1 MKTINNKFSKTK
13 TISISKY
20 LILVCLFSFSFIA
33 CDKDDDPIAP
43 PVNEEELIT
52 TVKAIFTPEGGG
64 TPITLTYK
72 DLDGD
77 GSGAPVVTVS
87 GKFAQNKT
95 YTGEVEFLN
104 ESVNPIEDITEEI
117 IEEALDH
124 QIFYQKTGSL
134 PSFVY
139 STDASNLDSNGKPI
153 GLKVVFTTL
162 TAATGELKIILKHL
176 PNKTAAGV
184 ATGDM
189 TNAGGSTDA
198 EAKFTVEVE

>member
-1 MKTINNKFSKTK
+1 MKTISNKFSKTK
-13 TISISKY
+13 TISVSKS
-20 LILVCLFSFSFIA
+20 LLLVSLFSFSFIA
-33 CDKDDDPIAP
+33 CDNDDDPIPP

-52 TVKAIFTPEGGG
+52 TVNAVFTPVGGG
-64 TPITLTYK
+64 TAITLSYK
-72 DLDGD
+72 DLDGE

-95 YTGEVEFLN
+95 YNGEVEFLN
-104 ESVNPIEDITEEI
+104 ESVNPVEDITEEI

-124 QIFYQKTGSL
+124 QVFYQKTGSL

-139 STDASNLDSNGKPI
+139 STDATNLDSNGKPI
-153 GLKVVFTTL
+153 GLKVVFTTT
-162 TAATGELKIILKHL
+162 TAASGDLKIILKHL
-176 PNKTAAGV
+176 PNKTAVGV

-198 EAKFTVEVE
+198 EATFAIQVE

>member
-1 MKTINNKFSKTK
+1 MKTIINKFTKATNVSVSK
-13 TISISKY
+13 SI
-20 LILVCLFSFSFIA
+20 LLATLFSISFIA
-33 CDKDDDPIAP
+33 CDKDDNPIAP

-52 TVKAIFTPEGGG
+52 TVKAVFTPVGGG
-64 TPITLTYK
+64 TPVTLTYK

-77 GSGAPVVTVS
+77 GLGVAVVTDS
-87 GKFAQNKT
+87 EKFAQNKT
-95 YTGEVEFLN
+95 YIGEVTFLN
-104 ESVNPIEDITEEI
+104 EAVYPVEDITEEI
-117 IEEALDH
+117 IEEAIDH

-153 GLKVVFTTL
+153 GLKVVFATT

-176 PNKTAAGV
+176 PNKSAAGV
-184 ATGDM
+184 SAGDM

-198 EAKFTVEVE
+198 EATFNVVIQ